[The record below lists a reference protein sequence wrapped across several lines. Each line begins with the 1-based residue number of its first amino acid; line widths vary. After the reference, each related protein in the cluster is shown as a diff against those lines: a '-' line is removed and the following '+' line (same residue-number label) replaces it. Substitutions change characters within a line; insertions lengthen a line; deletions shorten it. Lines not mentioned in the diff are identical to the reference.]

1 MPVVRY
7 LVYTALIVAL
17 TGSFVLSEINEPGSM
32 RLLVYRSL
40 NDTLGTSEYSPVEFM
55 HTTVLAICALL
66 YSAVA
71 YAYPAQRPIAFLF
84 GGIAGAGVIRESDYF
99 LDRMVADNFWQVP
112 VALIAALLIV
122 YTWRNRRRF
131 RVAWSRMWPSPG
143 LSLIFAGALIQFV
156 FAQLIGHEPLWQA
169 ISGEGYQR
177 IVKVAVEE
185 IIESMGYLL
194 WLVGSIEY
202 AIQSRAVAAV
212 WKPETRPG
220 ESRRRSRSRAAKDA
234 KRRY

>member
-7 LVYTALIVAL
+7 LVYTAVVIAL
-17 TGSFVLSEINEPGSM
+17 TGLFVLAEINEPGSM
-32 RLLVYRSL
+32 RLLVFESP
-40 NDTLGTSEYSPVEFM
+40 NDTLGTSEYSPVEMM
-55 HTTVLAICALL
+55 HIAVLALCALL
-66 YSAVA
+66 YAAVA
-71 YAYPAQRPIAFLF
+71 YTYPAQRPIAFLF

-99 LDRMVADNFWQVP
+99 LDRFIADNFWQVP

-143 LSLIFAGALIQFV
+143 LSLIFAGALIEFI
-156 FAQLIGHEPLWQA
+156 FAQFIGHEPLWQA

-177 IVKVAVEE
+177 VVKVAVEE
-185 IIESMGYLL
+185 IIESTGYLL
-194 WLVGSIEY
+194 WLIGTIEY